1 MQPKLPHFRPE
12 VARKPILRINLRCQR
27 GDAVGGKARG
37 SFADHVRIFAK
48 GEIKRLIHPPS
59 SHDPLLAP
67 RLSRS
72 PLLAISAIAGVMNH
86 EDCAS
91 GISPPP
97 SSRAEAIHEQEV
109 VENRRVEGALEQTVR
124 DRKSVVWGKSV
135 SVRVDLGG
143 GRITKKKK

>member
-91 GISPPP
+91 GICPPP

-109 VENRRVEGALEQTVR
+109 RSEEHPSELQ
-124 DRKSVVWGKSV
+124 S
-135 SVRVDLGG
+135 LM
-143 GRITKKKK
+143 RISNAVFCLKKKK

>member
-91 GISPPP
+91 GICPPP

-109 VENRRVEGALEQTVR
+109 VENRRVEGALEQRSEEHTSELQSLMSSSSAVF
-124 DRKSVVWGKSV
+124 S
-135 SVRVDLGG
+135 
-143 GRITKKKK
+143 